1 MGGLPNSV
9 SGLAGFSYRY
19 DGVIPTSGN
28 VMSYAVSPLALFA
41 PSGTVIAGVDL
52 SGSQTG
58 GGQLNTFLTGSD
70 DLNWI
75 ISDFGKFN
83 LPKVSSAG
91 LEYTIYPKRVEPET
105 RTLPDSTLSQLRQEL
120 GRPPTIEEINRRE
133 VSMRQ
138 SDRLRSGSILESSSL
153 DSNEEPI
160 ENAKAATPSPI
171 EGQIP
176 QANQEPKKVVPTED
190 SSSELVPPVA
200 SFQTNGEERGAVSEL
215 LVKERANA
223 EVGLAIPVAN
233 TQ

>member
-1 MGGLPNSV
+1 
-9 SGLAGFSYRY
+9 
-19 DGVIPTSGN
+19 
-28 VMSYAVSPLALFA
+28 
-41 PSGTVIAGVDL
+41 VDL
-52 SGSQTG
+52 SGAQTG
-58 GGQLNTFLTGSD
+58 GGQFNTFLTGSD

-105 RTLPDSTLSQLRQEL
+105 RTLPDSTLSQLRREL
-120 GRPPTIEEINRRE
+120 GRPPTIEEINKRE

-138 SDRLRSGSILESSSL
+138 SDQLRSGSILERSSL
-153 DSNEEPI
+153 DGGEEGDEPQ
-160 ENAKAATPSPI
+160 ENAKTTVPLPT
-171 EGQIP
+171 EGQVP
-176 QANQEPKKVVPTED
+176 QANQVPKKVVPTEN